1 MVARRAA
8 GIMAVVF
15 SRAPE
20 TPFAATM
27 HCEVESG
34 DWRCEGR
41 GGRLTYLLLKFVHIT
56 AAAFFI
62 GGVFFE
68 VMILSRATPVL
79 EERPRAELSH
89 SLGQRARKVMHWV
102 VLALY
107 GAGLGLAWHYR
118 SALHAPFASSFGTL
132 LTLKICLTLSILGH
146 FLVVAFL
153 IRRGRMTP
161 RRSRLIHLSV
171 LVQMLG
177 ILFLAKAM
185 FLLSW

>member
-1 MVARRAA
+1 MV
-8 GIMAVVF
+8 
-15 SRAPE
+15 
-20 TPFAATM
+20 
-27 HCEVESG
+27 
-34 DWRCEGR
+34 
-41 GGRLTYLLLKFVHIT
+41 YLLLKFVHLA

-68 VMILSRATPVL
+68 VMILSRAARNL
-79 EERPRAELSH
+79 EPGPREQLSRA
-89 SLGQRARKVMHWV
+89 LGQRARKVMHWV

-118 SALHAPFASSFGTL
+118 AVLAEPFASSFGAL
-132 LTLKICLTLSILGH
+132 LTLKICLALSILGH
-146 FLVVAFL
+146 FLCVVL
-153 IRRGRMTP
+153 LMRSGRMTP
-161 RRSRLIHLSV
+161 ARSRWIHLSV